1 MKDDFGQPT
10 YPHPPVLDETRLIAF
25 LKTQPDIAAA
35 YLFGSLAQ
43 GRAAPRSDIDIAIL
57 LKPVPKQLGGAI
69 DRQLKL
75 MDDFRGFADREV
87 DVVILNTAP
96 PVLKDQVL
104 RYGRRLYESDR
115 TERVDFEVRT
125 GTEVCLDIGRR
136 IIALE
141 GFRYADDN
149 QDVFR
154 ILAAERIVSRQLLEP
169 LLSMARF
176 RNLVV
181 HDYAKIDDEIV
192 YGILKKRLGVFDAY
206 AETIRIYL
214 TGD

>member
-10 YPHPPVLDETRLIAF
+10 YTHPPVLDETGLIAF

-43 GRAAPRSDIDIAIL
+43 GRATPRSDIDIAIL
-57 LKPVPKQLGGAI
+57 LKQVPKQLGGAT

-104 RYGRRLYESDR
+104 RYGRRLYEHDR
-115 TERVDFEVRT
+115 TTRVEFEVRA
-125 GTEVCLDIGRR
+125 GQE
-136 IIALE
+136 
-141 GFRYADDN
+141 YADAIPMYDFFTQRCFQELKEVGLGERRRN
-149 QDVFR
+149 RQGT
-154 ILAAERIVSRQLLEP
+154 AAIP
-169 LLSMARF
+169 A
-176 RNLVV
+176 
-181 HDYAKIDDEIV
+181 
-192 YGILKKRLGVFDAY
+192 
-206 AETIRIYL
+206 
-214 TGD
+214 

>member
-10 YPHPPVLDETRLIAF
+10 YTHPPVLDEAGLIAF

-43 GRAAPRSDIDIAIL
+43 GRATPRSDIDIAIL
-57 LKPVPKQLGGAI
+57 LKRVPKQLGGAT

-75 MDDFRGFADREV
+75 MNAFRGLADREV

-115 TERVDFEVRT
+115 TIRVNFEVRS
-125 GTEVCLDIGRR
+125 GQE
-136 IIALE
+136 
-141 GFRYADDN
+141 YADLQPMYDFFN
-149 QDVFR
+149 QDLF
-154 ILAAERIVSRQLLEP
+154 Q
-169 LLSMARF
+169 
-176 RNLVV
+176 
-181 HDYAKIDDEIV
+181 KIKEV
-192 YGILKKRLGVFDAY
+192 GLGQRRRRPHPTTTPV
-206 AETIRIYL
+206 
-214 TGD
+214 G

>member
-10 YPHPPVLDETRLIAF
+10 YTHPPVLDETGLIAF

-43 GRAAPRSDIDIAIL
+43 GRATPRSDIDIAIL
-57 LKPVPKQLGGAI
+57 LKQEPKQLGGAT

-104 RYGRRLYESDR
+104 RYGRRIYESDR
-115 TERVDFEVRT
+115 LTRVDFEVRA
-125 GTEVCLDIGRR
+125 GRNSRR
-136 IIALE
+136 IPVYDFFTQAGVSE
-141 GFRYADDN
+141 N
-149 QDVFR
+149 QGGR
-154 ILAAERIVSRQLLEP
+154 PR
-169 LLSMARF
+169 
-176 RNLVV
+176 
-181 HDYAKIDDEIV
+181 
-192 YGILKKRLGVFDAY
+192 
-206 AETIRIYL
+206 
-214 TGD
+214 